1 MDWSLAWP
9 LDCSTSEPLMT
20 YRSCSVSCST
30 AGAIANCRIMC
41 HEANMDKKT
50 LNVVATE
57 LTLLQIQLN
66 AALLLLQAQ
75 RPTVPILEQFRRLVN
90 EGVEVSGLETV
101 QRMEDRLRD
110 GIVFQDL
117 KEMGL
122 DDLWQ
127 LDEGLDGSIFP
138 K

>member
-1 MDWSLAWP
+1 
-9 LDCSTSEPLMT
+9 
-20 YRSCSVSCST
+20 
-30 AGAIANCRIMC
+30 
-41 HEANMDKKT
+41 MDKKS

-75 RPTVPILEQFRRLVN
+75 RPTVPIMEQFRRLVN

-122 DDLWQ
+122 DDLWR

>member
-1 MDWSLAWP
+1 
-9 LDCSTSEPLMT
+9 
-20 YRSCSVSCST
+20 
-30 AGAIANCRIMC
+30 
-41 HEANMDKKT
+41 MDKKS

-75 RPTVPILEQFRRLVN
+75 RPTVPIMEQFRRLVN

-117 KEMGL
+117 QEMGL
-122 DDLWQ
+122 DDLWRP
-127 LDEGLDGSIFP
+127 DEKSDSSTLP
-138 K
+138 Y

>member
-1 MDWSLAWP
+1 M
-9 LDCSTSEPLMT
+9 
-20 YRSCSVSCST
+20 RF
-30 AGAIANCRIMC
+30 
-41 HEANMDKKT
+41 NMDTKT
-50 LNVVATE
+50 LNVMATE

-122 DDLWQ
+122 DELWGPEKRSDSST
-127 LDEGLDGSIFP
+127 LP
-138 K
+138 N

>member
-1 MDWSLAWP
+1 
-9 LDCSTSEPLMT
+9 
-20 YRSCSVSCST
+20 
-30 AGAIANCRIMC
+30 MC

>member
-1 MDWSLAWP
+1 MD
-9 LDCSTSEPLMT
+9 T
-20 YRSCSVSCST
+20 
-30 AGAIANCRIMC
+30 
-41 HEANMDKKT
+41 KT

-75 RPTVPILEQFRRLVN
+75 RPTVPILEQFRCLVN
-90 EGVEVSGLETV
+90 EGVEVSGLETM

-122 DDLWQ
+122 DDLWR

>member
-1 MDWSLAWP
+1 MDTKS
-9 LDCSTSEPLMT
+9 
-20 YRSCSVSCST
+20 
-30 AGAIANCRIMC
+30 
-41 HEANMDKKT
+41 

-75 RPTVPILEQFRRLVN
+75 HPTVPILERFRRLVD
-90 EGVEVSGLETV
+90 EGVGVAGLETM

-110 GIVFQDL
+110 GIVFLDL

-122 DDLWQ
+122 DDLWRP
-127 LDEGLDGSIFP
+127 DEAA
-138 K
+138 

>member
-1 MDWSLAWP
+1 MD
-9 LDCSTSEPLMT
+9 T
-20 YRSCSVSCST
+20 
-30 AGAIANCRIMC
+30 
-41 HEANMDKKT
+41 KT
-50 LNVVATE
+50 LNVMATE

-75 RPTVPILEQFRRLVN
+75 RPTVPVMEQFRRLVN

-117 KEMGL
+117 QEMGL
-122 DDLWQ
+122 DDLWRP
-127 LDEGLDGSIFP
+127 DETA
-138 K
+138 

>member
-1 MDWSLAWP
+1 MD
-9 LDCSTSEPLMT
+9 T
-20 YRSCSVSCST
+20 
-30 AGAIANCRIMC
+30 
-41 HEANMDKKT
+41 KT
-50 LNVVATE
+50 LNVMATE

-75 RPTVPILEQFRRLVN
+75 RPTVPVMEQFRRLVN

-117 KEMGL
+117 QEMGL
-122 DDLWQ
+122 DDLWRP
-127 LDEGLDGSIFP
+127 DEAA
-138 K
+138 

>member
-1 MDWSLAWP
+1 
-9 LDCSTSEPLMT
+9 
-20 YRSCSVSCST
+20 
-30 AGAIANCRIMC
+30 
-41 HEANMDKKT
+41 MDKKS

-75 RPTVPILEQFRRLVN
+75 RPTVPIMEQFRRLVN

-122 DDLWQ
+122 DELWGPEKRSDSST
-127 LDEGLDGSIFP
+127 LP
-138 K
+138 N

>member
-1 MDWSLAWP
+1 
-9 LDCSTSEPLMT
+9 
-20 YRSCSVSCST
+20 
-30 AGAIANCRIMC
+30 
-41 HEANMDKKT
+41 MDKKT
-50 LNVVATE
+50 LNVLATE

-122 DDLWQ
+122 DDLWR

>member
-1 MDWSLAWP
+1 MD
-9 LDCSTSEPLMT
+9 T
-20 YRSCSVSCST
+20 
-30 AGAIANCRIMC
+30 
-41 HEANMDKKT
+41 KT
-50 LNVVATE
+50 LNVMATE

-75 RPTVPILEQFRRLVN
+75 RPTVPIMEQFRRLVN

-117 KEMGL
+117 QEMGL
-122 DDLWQ
+122 DDLWRP
-127 LDEGLDGSIFP
+127 DEKSDSSTLP
-138 K
+138 Y

>member
-1 MDWSLAWP
+1 MD
-9 LDCSTSEPLMT
+9 T
-20 YRSCSVSCST
+20 
-30 AGAIANCRIMC
+30 
-41 HEANMDKKT
+41 KT

-117 KEMGL
+117 QEMGL
-122 DDLWQ
+122 DDLWRP
-127 LDEGLDGSIFP
+127 DEAA
-138 K
+138 

>member
-1 MDWSLAWP
+1 M
-9 LDCSTSEPLMT
+9 
-20 YRSCSVSCST
+20 RF
-30 AGAIANCRIMC
+30 
-41 HEANMDKKT
+41 NMDTKT
-50 LNVVATE
+50 LNVMATE

-75 RPTVPILEQFRRLVN
+75 RPTVPVMEQFRRLVN

-117 KEMGL
+117 QEMGL
-122 DDLWQ
+122 DDLWRP
-127 LDEGLDGSIFP
+127 DETA
-138 K
+138 

>member
-1 MDWSLAWP
+1 M
-9 LDCSTSEPLMT
+9 
-20 YRSCSVSCST
+20 RF
-30 AGAIANCRIMC
+30 
-41 HEANMDKKT
+41 NMDTKT
-50 LNVVATE
+50 LNVMATE

-75 RPTVPILEQFRRLVN
+75 RPTVPIMEQFRRLVN

-117 KEMGL
+117 QEVGL
-122 DDLWQ
+122 DDLWRP
-127 LDEGLDGSIFP
+127 DETA
-138 K
+138 

>member
-1 MDWSLAWP
+1 MD
-9 LDCSTSEPLMT
+9 T
-20 YRSCSVSCST
+20 
-30 AGAIANCRIMC
+30 
-41 HEANMDKKT
+41 KT

-122 DDLWQ
+122 DDLWR

>member
-1 MDWSLAWP
+1 
-9 LDCSTSEPLMT
+9 
-20 YRSCSVSCST
+20 
-30 AGAIANCRIMC
+30 
-41 HEANMDKKT
+41 MDKKT
-50 LNVVATE
+50 LNVLATE

-75 RPTVPILEQFRRLVN
+75 RPTVPVMEQFRRLVN

-122 DDLWQ
+122 DELWGPEKRSDSST
-127 LDEGLDGSIFP
+127 LP
-138 K
+138 N

>member
-1 MDWSLAWP
+1 MD
-9 LDCSTSEPLMT
+9 T
-20 YRSCSVSCST
+20 
-30 AGAIANCRIMC
+30 
-41 HEANMDKKT
+41 KT
-50 LNVVATE
+50 LNVMATE

-75 RPTVPILEQFRRLVN
+75 RPTVPIMEQFRRLVN

-117 KEMGL
+117 QEMGL
-122 DDLWQ
+122 DDLWRP
-127 LDEGLDGSIFP
+127 DETA
-138 K
+138 

>member
-1 MDWSLAWP
+1 MD
-9 LDCSTSEPLMT
+9 T
-20 YRSCSVSCST
+20 
-30 AGAIANCRIMC
+30 
-41 HEANMDKKT
+41 KT
-50 LNVVATE
+50 
-57 LTLLQIQLN
+57 
-66 AALLLLQAQ
+66 
-75 RPTVPILEQFRRLVN
+75 LEQFRRLVN
-90 EGVEVSGLETV
+90 EGVEVAGLETM

-122 DDLWQ
+122 DDLWR

>member
-1 MDWSLAWP
+1 
-9 LDCSTSEPLMT
+9 
-20 YRSCSVSCST
+20 
-30 AGAIANCRIMC
+30 
-41 HEANMDKKT
+41 MDKKT

-122 DDLWQ
+122 DDLWR

>member
-1 MDWSLAWP
+1 MD
-9 LDCSTSEPLMT
+9 T
-20 YRSCSVSCST
+20 
-30 AGAIANCRIMC
+30 
-41 HEANMDKKT
+41 KT
-50 LNVVATE
+50 LNVMATE

-122 DDLWQ
+122 DDLWR

>member
-1 MDWSLAWP
+1 MD
-9 LDCSTSEPLMT
+9 T
-20 YRSCSVSCST
+20 
-30 AGAIANCRIMC
+30 
-41 HEANMDKKT
+41 KT

-90 EGVEVSGLETV
+90 EGVEVAGLETM

-122 DDLWQ
+122 DDLWR

>member
-1 MDWSLAWP
+1 MD
-9 LDCSTSEPLMT
+9 T
-20 YRSCSVSCST
+20 
-30 AGAIANCRIMC
+30 
-41 HEANMDKKT
+41 KT

-75 RPTVPILEQFRRLVN
+75 RPTVPIMEQFRRLVN

-117 KEMGL
+117 QEMGL
-122 DDLWQ
+122 DDLWRP
-127 LDEGLDGSIFP
+127 DETA
-138 K
+138 